1 MEARLG
7 RAAGRTRS
15 IRKPCS
21 RLSFRDSTSG
31 GTASAASAQLAGGS
45 SPIPA
50 DAPGS
55 AGASPPI
62 PSPKPAYH
70 EAPSKRESYF
80 SAIDGG
86 RRRSGLGL
94 RLRVASRLRSR
105 SRSRWRFSRSCSRSR
120 SSLSR
125 RSRRSKFSRP
135 RSRSRSSRR
144 RGGLRERDRRGLRGL
159 PRRPWSS
166 TRSLMSSTGPMP
178 SSAGPFVEARR
189 SAPPRARSW
198 PRCGGGE
205 GVRADTTSTK
215 QEHAFTKKRHARW
228 AKVVEARGHRHVFG
242 AGVILARSHRRFRSA
257 GGARVT
263 RRCTNGRVET
273 PRRRARRQPA
283 KRGGHHLMRPD

>member
-1 MEARLG
+1 VSARAERG
-7 RAAGRTRS
+7 IGARWPSGGGPARDGAGRTRS

-21 RLSFRDSTSG
+21 RLSFR
-31 GTASAASAQLAGGS
+31 ASMSDNVLFAASAQLADGS
-45 SPIPA
+45 SA

-55 AGASPPI
+55 AGAGALAGASPPI

-105 SRSRWRFSRSCSRSR
+105 SRSRWRFSRSCSRSCSRPR

-125 RSRRSKFSRP
+125 RSLRSKFSRP

-159 PRRPWSS
+159 PRRPRSS
-166 TRSLMSSTGPMP
+166 TRSLMSSTGPM
-178 SSAGPFVEARR
+178 A
-189 SAPPRARSW
+189 
-198 PRCGGGE
+198 
-205 GVRADTTSTK
+205 
-215 QEHAFTKKRHARW
+215 Q
-228 AKVVEARGHRHVFG
+228 
-242 AGVILARSHRRFRSA
+242 
-257 GGARVT
+257 
-263 RRCTNGRVET
+263 
-273 PRRRARRQPA
+273 
-283 KRGGHHLMRPD
+283 

>member
-159 PRRPWSS
+159 PRRPRSS
-166 TRSLMSSTGPMP
+166 TRSLMIALDLCPVALLPLLTHGGLPER
-178 SSAGPFVEARR
+178 GELFARLR
-189 SAPPRARSW
+189 QVPGLHSPPRRGWASAP
-198 PRCGGGE
+198 CE
-205 GVRADTTSTK
+205 
-215 QEHAFTKKRHARW
+215 
-228 AKVVEARGHRHVFG
+228 
-242 AGVILARSHRRFRSA
+242 
-257 GGARVT
+257 GARERT
-263 RRCTNGRVET
+263 RC
-273 PRRRARRQPA
+273 ARFG
-283 KRGGHHLMRPD
+283 KEK

>member
-1 MEARLG
+1 MSARAERG
-7 RAAGRTRS
+7 IGARWPSSGGPARAGARRTRS

-21 RLSFRDSTSG
+21 RLSFSDSTSG
-31 GTASAASAQLAGGS
+31 GAASAASGPLAGGS
-45 SPIPA
+45 SA
-50 DAPGS
+50 AAPGS
-55 AGASPPI
+55 AGAGALAGASPPI

-125 RSRRSKFSRP
+125 RSRWSKFSRP

-159 PRRPWSS
+159 PRRPRSS

-189 SAPPRARSW
+189 SARPRA
-198 PRCGGGE
+198 RCGGGE
-205 GVRADTTSTK
+205 GVKS
-215 QEHAFTKKRHARW
+215 
-228 AKVVEARGHRHVFG
+228 
-242 AGVILARSHRRFRSA
+242 
-257 GGARVT
+257 
-263 RRCTNGRVET
+263 
-273 PRRRARRQPA
+273 
-283 KRGGHHLMRPD
+283 